1 MSSTKKTVGVIFG
14 SRSVEHDVSIVTAQ
28 QVMQALRPE
37 KYEVV
42 PIYITR
48 DGRWL
53 TGPGLRDLKTFQ
65 ADNVSEMM
73 GIKEMLIS
81 PSTAHH
87 GMITPPVSGLL
98 GRNQLQPPGCGF
110 PGAARLARRRRHAA
124 GLAGTGRSALCGRGR
139 DGVGARRGTRSCSRR
154 CWRITVFRS

>member
-14 SRSVEHDVSIVTAQ
+14 SRSVEHDVSVVTAQ

-65 ADNVSEMM
+65 ADDVAEMM
-73 GIKEMLIS
+73 GIKEIIIS

-87 GMITPPVSGLL
+87 GAITPPVSGML
-98 GRNQLQPPGCGF
+98 GRNQVQRLDVAFPVVHGSHGEDGTLQGLME
-110 PGAARLARRRRHAA
+110 LAD
-124 GLAGTGRSALCGRGR
+124 LPY
-139 DGVGARRGTRSCSRR
+139 VGAGVMAISG
-154 CWRITVFRS
+154 